1 MSGVPAHLRV
11 EKRVRV
17 LLQQRGVR
25 TWGRG
30 TARGLM
36 SVGKLQED
44 RVGFSLTELKDKSC
58 PHTSGGV
65 CIGCLTQDPLLPSIP
80 NQISSATHPLLPIYT
95 LNAKQYPFRESK
107 RHQILIPHLTCFL
120 GIYCF
125 QSNMPSILIMA
136 SPTERFFHG
145 RRSFRTFLLEDTHYS
160 FFQSLLN
167 LCQYHVHFFQNS
179 SHSGLN
185 RHTPQHISYPLVQ
198 NALQPPK
205 HFILHPKVTHAA
217 VTLAN
222 VLSQSTMTQSVPH

>member
-95 LNAKQYPFRESK
+95 LNAKQYPFRESQ

-145 RRSFRTFLLEDTHYS
+145 RRSFRTFSWRTHITVFSDHFSTCVNTMYTFSKTLHTVGLTDTYLSISVNLWCKMHY
-160 FFQSLLN
+160 N
-167 LCQYHVHFFQNS
+167 HQN
-179 SHSGLN
+179 
-185 RHTPQHISYPLVQ
+185 TSY
-198 NALQPPK
+198 
-205 HFILHPKVTHAA
+205 F
-217 VTLAN
+217 
-222 VLSQSTMTQSVPH
+222 TQKRLMLP